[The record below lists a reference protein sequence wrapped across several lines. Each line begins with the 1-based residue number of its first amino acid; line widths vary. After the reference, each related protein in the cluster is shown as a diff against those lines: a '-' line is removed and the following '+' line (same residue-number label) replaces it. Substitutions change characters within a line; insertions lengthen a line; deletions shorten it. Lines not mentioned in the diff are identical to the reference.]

1 MTFRF
6 TTLSAILFVVGWLIR
21 LNDPQSLFGI
31 LQGLGF
37 LGLVL
42 AGAVYTFRAFRALS
56 RRLLW
61 KVRNK
66 LLISFTFVGLIP
78 VVILTVI
85 AWFSVSLIFRQLSV
99 VYLENEFRGISEK
112 LHSRGEQVILRFYQ
126 SPTASEGRLRELIK
140 QERESYVEL
149 EPGLSDAVF
158 VLLRK
163 EVGRNSTV
171 YRRAFSAP
179 GQAADAPP
187 PVVPHWARDG
197 FSGTVIEG
205 EEMRFRS
212 LLPVK
217 SRRTSYLVYVDLPLN
232 RKLIDRVKEQTEIA
246 DLRIINTSP
255 DSAISQFFSSE
266 TRFFNLRWAHVLEP
280 TVWEEGVNPSSAPT
294 GLLLEVPV
302 EVLLSRYFTQTTGF
316 GPFIVALIMI
326 LGVVFVVVEIGSL
339 IIGVAIARSITR
351 SIHQIDAGARNI
363 RAGNFEFRI
372 PSRNR
377 DQLDSM
383 ATAFNQMSESIVGL
397 MTQVSEKERLE
408 KEVEIAR
415 EVQTHLFPRALPR
428 IPGLQVAGTCLP
440 ARSVSGDYYDFIPY
454 GDRRLDIL
462 IADISGKG
470 ISAALL
476 MASLQSSF
484 RSHVI
489 HRGLAANA
497 SDGISE
503 SVSTLNRQLYRHTS
517 ANKFAT
523 LVLARIEARDLSLTY
538 CNAGH
543 NPPLLFSNNSV
554 SRLSKGGIVAGIFAD
569 PEYEEEQIRLQEG
582 DVLTF
587 YTDGVVEAENPQG
600 DQFGEEQLEELVKTN
615 AFLTADDIRAL
626 ILDEVSDWIEGRE
639 QRDDITVVTL
649 KVDSENHE
657 KQG

>member
-1 MTFRF
+1 MMLRF
-6 TTLSAILFVVGWLIR
+6 TTLSAILFVVGWLVR
-21 LNDPQSLFGI
+21 LNAPQSLLGI
-31 LQGLGF
+31 LQGIGF
-37 LGLVL
+37 LGL
-42 AGAVYTFRAFRALS
+42 AFSGAVYAFRAFRSVS

-99 VYLENEFRGISEK
+99 VYLENEFREISQK
-112 LHSRGEQVILRFYQ
+112 LHTRGEQVILRFYQ
-126 SPTASEGRLRELIK
+126 SETASEARLRELIK
-140 QERESYVEL
+140 QERDSYVEL

-163 EVGRNSTV
+163 EVRRNSTL
-171 YRRAFSAP
+171 YRRVFSSP
-179 GQAADAPP
+179 EQEDAPTP
-187 PVVPHWARDG
+187 IVPHWARDG
-197 FSGTVIEG
+197 FSGMVVEG
-205 EEMRFRS
+205 EQVRFRS

-232 RKLIDRVKEQTEIA
+232 RKLIDQIKQETEYA
-246 DLRIINTSP
+246 DLQMINTSP
-255 DSAISQFFSSE
+255 DSAISQFCSSE
-266 TRFFNLRWAHVLEP
+266 SRFLNLRWAHVLEP
-280 TVWEEGVNPSSAPT
+280 TVWEEGVNPSSAPA
-294 GLLLEVPV
+294 GLLLEVPI
-302 EVLLSRYFTQTTGF
+302 EVLLSRYFTQTTV
-316 GPFIVALIMI
+316 GPFILTLIMM
-326 LGVVFVVVEIGSL
+326 LGVVFVVVEVGSL

-383 ATAFNQMSESIVGL
+383 ATAFNQMSESIVDL

-408 KEVEIAR
+408 KEIEIAR
-415 EVQTHLFPRALPR
+415 EVQTHLFPRELPR

-489 HRGLAANA
+489 HQSLAANA
-497 SDGISE
+497 SNGISE
-503 SVSTLNRQLYRHTS
+503 AVSTLNHQLYRHTS
-517 ANKFAT
+517 ADKFAT
-523 LVLARIEARDLSLTY
+523 LVLARIDVQDLSLTY

-543 NPPLLFSNNSV
+543 NPPLLVSNDSV
-554 SRLSKGGIVAGIFAD
+554 SRLSKGGIVAGIFAN
-569 PEYEEEQIRLQEG
+569 PEYEEERIPLHEG
-582 DVLTF
+582 DILTF

-600 DQFGEEQLEELVKTN
+600 DQFGEEQLEELVQTN

-626 ILDEVSDWIEGRE
+626 ILDEVSDWMEGRE

-649 KVDSENHE
+649 KVDWATPD
-657 KQG
+657 

>member
-1 MTFRF
+1 MLRF
-6 TTLSAILFVVGWLIR
+6 TTLSAILFVVGSLVR
-21 LNDPQSLFGI
+21 LNSPQSLLGI
-31 LQGLGF
+31 LQGIGF
-37 LGLVL
+37 LGL
-42 AGAVYTFRAFRALS
+42 AFSGAVYAFWAFRSVS

-66 LLISFTFVGLIP
+66 LLISFTFVALVP

-99 VYLENEFRGISEK
+99 VYLENEFGEISEK
-112 LHSRGEQVILRFYQ
+112 LHRRGEQVILRFYQ
-126 SPTASEGRLRELIK
+126 SEATSEARLRDLIK
-140 QERESYVEL
+140 QERDSYVEL
-149 EPGLSDAVF
+149 DPGLSDSAF

-163 EVGRNSTV
+163 EVNRNSTI
-171 YRRAFSAP
+171 YRSIFSWP
-179 GQAADAPP
+179 EQEDAPA
-187 PVVPHWARDG
+187 PVVPHWAREG
-197 FSGTVIEG
+197 FSGMVVEG
-205 EEMRFRS
+205 EQVHFRS

-217 SRRTSYLVYVDLPLN
+217 SQRTSYLVHVDLPFN
-232 RKLIDRVKEQTEIA
+232 RKLIDQIKQETEIA
-246 DLRIINTSP
+246 DLQMINTAP
-255 DSAISQFFSSE
+255 DLAISQFFSTES
-266 TRFFNLRWAHVLEP
+266 RFLNLRWAHVLEP
-280 TVWEEGVNPSSAPT
+280 TVWEEGVNPSSVPS

-302 EVLLSRYFTQTTGF
+302 EALVSRYFTQTTGF
-316 GPFIVALIMI
+316 GPFIIALIMI

-383 ATAFNQMSESIVGL
+383 ATAFNEMSESIVEL

-415 EVQTHLFPRALPR
+415 EVQTHLFPRELPR
-428 IPGLQVAGTCLP
+428 IPRLQLAGTCLP

-454 GDRRLDIL
+454 GDRSVDIM

-484 RSHVI
+484 RSHVT
-489 HRGLAANA
+489 HQNLAGN
-497 SDGISE
+497 SGGGVSE
-503 SVSTLNRQLYRHTS
+503 AVSTLNHQLYRHTS
-517 ANKFAT
+517 PSKFAT
-523 LVLARIEARDLSLTY
+523 LVLARVDAQELSLTY

-543 NPPLLFSNNSV
+543 NPPLLVSGDSV
-554 SRLSKGGIVAGIFAD
+554 TRLSTGGIVAGIFAN
-569 PEYEEEQIRLQEG
+569 PEYEEERIPLQKG
-582 DVLTF
+582 DVVTF

-600 DQFGEEQLEELVKTN
+600 DQFGEEQLEDLVKTN

-649 KVDSENHE
+649 KVDWEAPD
-657 KQG
+657 

>member
-1 MTFRF
+1 MLRL
-6 TTLSAILFVVGWLIR
+6 TTLSAILFAVGSLVR
-21 LNDPQSLFGI
+21 LNAPQSLLGI
-31 LQGLGF
+31 LQGIGF
-37 LGLVL
+37 LGL
-42 AGAVYTFRAFRALS
+42 AFCSAVYTFRAFRSVS

-66 LLISFTFVGLIP
+66 LLISFTFVALIP

-99 VYLENEFRGISEK
+99 VYLENEFGEISEK

-126 SPTASEGRLRELIK
+126 SETASEARLRDLVK
-140 QERESYVEL
+140 QERDSYVEL
-149 EPGLSDAVF
+149 EPGLSDAAF

-163 EVGRNSTV
+163 EVGRNSSI
-171 YRRAFSAP
+171 YRSVFSWP
-179 GQAADAPP
+179 EQEDAPTP
-187 PVVPHWARDG
+187 IVPHWARDG
-197 FSGTVIEG
+197 FSGMIVEG
-205 EEMRFRS
+205 EQVHFRS

-217 SRRTSYLVYVDLPLN
+217 SQRTSYLVYVDLPFN
-232 RKLIDRVKEQTEIA
+232 RKLIDQIKQDTEIA
-246 DLRIINTSP
+246 DLKMINTAP
-255 DSAISQFFSSE
+255 DSAITQFFSTES
-266 TRFFNLRWAHVLEP
+266 RFLNLRWAHVLEP
-280 TVWEEGVNPSSAPT
+280 TVWKEGVNPSSTPS

-302 EVLLSRYFTQTTGF
+302 EALLSRYFMQTTG
-316 GPFIVALIMI
+316 GPFIIALIMI
-326 LGVVFVVVEIGSL
+326 LGVVFVVVEVSSL

-383 ATAFNQMSESIVGL
+383 ATAFNEMSESIVEL

-415 EVQTHLFPRALPR
+415 EVQTHLFPRELPR
-428 IPGLQVAGTCLP
+428 IPRLQLAGTCLP

-454 GDRRLDIL
+454 GDRSVDIM

-489 HRGLAANA
+489 HQKLASNS
-497 SDGISE
+497 SDGIAE
-503 SVSTLNRQLYRHTS
+503 AVSTLNQQLYRHTS
-517 ANKFAT
+517 PDKFAT
-523 LVLARIEARDLSLTY
+523 LVLARIDAQDLSLTY

-543 NPPLLFSNNSV
+543 NPPLLVSDHSV
-554 SRLSKGGIVAGIFAD
+554 TRLSTGGIVAGIFAN
-569 PEYEEEQIRLQEG
+569 PEYEEERIPLQEG

-600 DQFGEEQLEELVKTN
+600 DQFGEEQLEDLVKTN

-626 ILDEVSDWIEGRE
+626 ILDEVSDWVEGRE
-639 QRDDITVVTL
+639 QRDDVTVVTL
-649 KVDSENHE
+649 KVDWATTD
-657 KQG
+657 

>member
-1 MTFRF
+1 MLRF
-6 TTLSAILFVVGWLIR
+6 AALSAMLFVVGSLVR
-21 LNDPQSLFGI
+21 LNAPQSLLGI
-31 LQGLGF
+31 LQGIGF
-37 LGLVL
+37 LGLASSGV
-42 AGAVYTFRAFRALS
+42 VYAFWGFRSVS

-66 LLISFTFVGLIP
+66 LLISFTFVAVVP

-85 AWFSVSLIFRQLSV
+85 AWFSISLIFRQLSV
-99 VYLENEFRGISEK
+99 VYLENEFGEISEK
-112 LHSRGEQVILRFYQ
+112 LHRRGEQVILRFYQ
-126 SPTASEGRLRELIK
+126 SETASEARLRDLVK
-140 QERESYVEL
+140 QERDSYVEL
-149 EPGLSDAVF
+149 EPGLSDASF

-163 EVGRNSTV
+163 EVSRNSTI
-171 YRRAFSAP
+171 YRNVFSWP
-179 GQAADAPP
+179 EQEDAPTP
-187 PVVPHWARDG
+187 IVPHWARDG
-197 FSGTVIEG
+197 FAGMVVDG
-205 EEMRFRS
+205 EQVHFRS

-217 SRRTSYLVYVDLPLN
+217 SQRTSYLVLVDLPFN
-232 RKLIDRVKEQTEIA
+232 RKLIDQIKQETEIA
-246 DLRIINTSP
+246 DLQMISSAP
-255 DSAISQFFSSE
+255 DLAISQFFSTES
-266 TRFFNLRWAHVLEP
+266 RFLNLRWAHVLEP
-280 TVWEEGVNPSSAPT
+280 TVWEEGVNPSSAPS

-302 EVLLSRYFTQTTGF
+302 EALVSRYFTQTTGF
-316 GPFIVALIMI
+316 GPFIIALIMI

-383 ATAFNQMSESIVGL
+383 ATAFNEMSESIVEL
-397 MTQVSEKERLE
+397 MIQVSEKERLE
-408 KEVEIAR
+408 KEIEIAR
-415 EVQTHLFPRALPR
+415 EVQTHLFPQELPR
-428 IPGLQVAGTCLP
+428 IPRLQLAGTCLP

-454 GDRRLDIL
+454 GDRSVDIM

-489 HRGLAANA
+489 HQNLAGN
-497 SDGISE
+497 SDGISDA
-503 SVSTLNRQLYRHTS
+503 VATLNHQLYQHTS
-517 ANKFAT
+517 PEKFAT
-523 LVLARIEARDLSLTY
+523 LVLARVDAQDLSLTY

-543 NPPLLFSNNSV
+543 NPPLLVSNGSV
-554 SRLSKGGIVAGIFAD
+554 TRLSTGGIVAGIFAN
-569 PEYEEEQIRLQEG
+569 PEYEKERIPLQKG
-582 DVLTF
+582 DVVTF
-587 YTDGVVEAENPQG
+587 YTDGVVEAENPRG

-639 QRDDITVVTL
+639 QRDDVTVVTL
-649 KVDSENHE
+649 KVDWAAPD
-657 KQG
+657 